1 MIHTCTIA
9 VRSYELD
16 SYILVNN
23 AVYLNYLDHARM
35 QFLHDIGFRYQE
47 AYDAGFRIVIVNA
60 NLEYRKPAFLGD
72 TLTVTTEP
80 IERTKLTGTLRQRIT
95 RGSEVIFSGEM
106 RWASC
111 NAEGRPTRLPPD
123 FDLPGLGPQRTL

>member
-16 SYILVNN
+16 SYNHVNN
-23 AVYLNYLDHARM
+23 AVYLNYLEHARM
-35 QFLHDIGFRYQE
+35 QFLHDI
-47 AYDAGFRIVIVNA
+47 GFRIVIVNA